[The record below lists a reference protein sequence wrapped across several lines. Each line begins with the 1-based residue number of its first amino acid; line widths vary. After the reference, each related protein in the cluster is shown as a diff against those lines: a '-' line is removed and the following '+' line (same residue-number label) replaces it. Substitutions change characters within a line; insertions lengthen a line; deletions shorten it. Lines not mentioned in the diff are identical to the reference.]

1 MKNTDIQRLC
11 EIFNSTEQLLEQ
23 YTDIAA
29 VIMQTESDEI
39 EFLTERI
46 AERQQ
51 LVEKIDK
58 LRGEAKTILD
68 GSDKREAELIRNMLT
83 GATINE
89 RIPEE
94 LIPLRNAIVNL
105 RSAQSKS
112 AESDRSLQLQFE
124 SRLQE
129 AKDQLKQLN
138 DDKKKLNYYSSVNQS
153 STTLDGSLDGSF
165 NV

>member
-1 MKNTDIQRLC
+1 MTNTDIQRLC

-39 EFLTERI
+39 EFLNEKI

-58 LRGEAKTILD
+58 LRVEAKAILD
-68 GSDKREAELIRNMLT
+68 GGDKREAELIRNMLT
-83 GATINE
+83 GDTINE
-89 RIPEE
+89 RISDE
-94 LIPLRNAIVNL
+94 LIPLRTAIVNL
-105 RSAQSKS
+105 RSVQNKS
-112 AESDRSLQLQFE
+112 AESDKSLQLQFE

-138 DDKKKLNYYSSVNQS
+138 DDKKKLNYYSSVSQS
-153 STTLDGSLDGSF
+153 NSKLDDSLGGSF
-165 NV
+165 NI

>member
-1 MKNTDIQRLC
+1 MTNTDIQRLC
-11 EIFNSTEQLLEQ
+11 EIFSSTEQLLEQ

-51 LVEKIDK
+51 LVDKIEK
-58 LRGEAKTILD
+58 LRGEAKVILD
-68 GSDKREAELIRNMLT
+68 GGDEREAELIRNMLT
-83 GATINE
+83 GSTINE
-89 RIPEE
+89 HISQE
-94 LIPLRNAIVNL
+94 LLPLRSAIVNL
-105 RSAQSKS
+105 RSAQNKS
-112 AESDRSLQLQFE
+112 AESDRNLQLQFQ

-138 DDKKKLNYYSSVNQS
+138 DDKKKLNYYSSVSQNS
-153 STTLDGSLDGSF
+153 SNLGGSDGSF
-165 NV
+165 NI